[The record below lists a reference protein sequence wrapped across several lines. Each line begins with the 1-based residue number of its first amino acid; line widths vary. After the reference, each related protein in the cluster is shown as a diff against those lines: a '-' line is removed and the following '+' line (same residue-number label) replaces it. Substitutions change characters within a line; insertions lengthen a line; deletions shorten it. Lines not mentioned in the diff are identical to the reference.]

1 MNEQKPQ
8 QPRRPSLPFYAYSP
22 YNKKDG
28 RLPSIVTKTRNRIL
42 DMYAEM
48 ASYDVIAEKLDISI
62 STVVDCVARARTNK
76 DPRTERPFK
85 NKKIQKAEARRRQ
98 IRQLAA
104 DGYMA
109 SEIAK
114 RLTVSKRLV
123 QIRLKEGTNG

>member
-1 MNEQKPQ
+1 MVEQRSR
-8 QPRRPSLPFYAYSP
+8 PRRPFYEYSP
-22 YNKKDG
+22 FNKRGGK
-28 RLPSIVTKTRNRIL
+28 LPQEVIKTRNRIL

-48 ASYDVIAEKLDISI
+48 ASYDVIAEKVDVAI
-62 STVVDCVARARTNK
+62 STVVDCIARAREND
-76 DPRTERPFK
+76 DPRVTRPFK
-85 NKKIQKAEARRRQ
+85 NKKIQRAELRRRQ

>member
-1 MNEQKPQ
+1 MVDQRSR
-8 QPRRPSLPFYAYSP
+8 PRRPFYEYSP
-22 YNKKDG
+22 FNKRGGK
-28 RLPSIVTKTRNRIL
+28 LPQDVIKTRNRIL

-48 ASYDVIAEKLDISI
+48 ASYDVIAEKVDVAI
-62 STVVDCVARARTNK
+62 STVVECIARARENS
-76 DPRTERPFK
+76 DPRVTRPFK
-85 NKKIQKAEARRRQ
+85 NKKIQRAELRRRQ
-98 IRQLAA
+98 IKQLAA